1 MSYQN
6 LGSNLTRDEMIEFLR
21 EGECIVTFT
30 KVDGTER
37 IMYCSLNEEY
47 LPPLTFEVCSN
58 FPAKVNLEI
67 IKVFDTEIEEWR
79 SFKVKSVTQFRAVA

>member
-1 MSYQN
+1 MSYQD
-6 LGSNLTRDEMIEFLR
+6 LESNLTRDEMKKHLR
-21 EGECIVTFT
+21 LGECIVTFT

-37 IMYCSLNEEY
+37 IMYCTLNEDF
-47 LPPLTFEVCSN
+47 LPPFTEGASSSPV
-58 FPAKVNLEI
+58 KENLEI